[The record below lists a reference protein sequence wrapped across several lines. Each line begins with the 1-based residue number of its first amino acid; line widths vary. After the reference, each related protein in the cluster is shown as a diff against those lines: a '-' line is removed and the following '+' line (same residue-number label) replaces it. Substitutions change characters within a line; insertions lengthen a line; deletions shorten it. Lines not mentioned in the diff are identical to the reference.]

1 MRYKDKEHWEIDFRK
16 RLNEY
21 KVSDVQ
27 GFPISIKIG
36 VYNGCFHNEHSP
48 NAYQEIY
55 DYREKNQLDCGYEE
69 HESGP
74 EVLAWIA
81 LGTAGLTLSKSVVD
95 FVTAI
100 INARTNGRKK
110 GDHSNGNIKLIVRRY
125 GNKGNIKEETI
136 LEISDTNTITNDTVE
151 KAILTALKK
160 DYNNK

>member
-1 MRYKDKEHWEIDFRK
+1 MDYKDKGHWEIDFRK
-16 RLNEY
+16 RLDEY
-21 KVSDVQ
+21 RTSDAQ

-36 VYNGCFHNEHSP
+36 VYSGCFHNEHSP

-55 DYREKNQLDCGYEE
+55 DYMEKHQFDCGYEE

-95 FVTAI
+95 FVIAI

-110 GDHSNGNIKLIVRRY
+110 GDRSDGNIKLIVRRY

-136 LEISDTNTITNDTVE
+136 LEISDTNTITNDIVE